1 MLPYP
6 EAYAAS
12 CGTMSPAYCSKLSL
26 GVSEALIL
34 IDLFIVSAVW
44 SPRPQGDSMFI

>member
-1 MLPYP
+1 MLRPVVP
-6 EAYAAS
+6 CHLLTALRS
-12 CGTMSPAYCSKLSL
+12 VL
-26 GVSEALIL
+26 GFQIL